1 METVESV
8 ILAPSTE
15 PVVKDRLRDVLAAA
29 AFTFHGP
36 GKEGFQSTWKCV
48 RPPGKPI
55 GGIPFNMEDSMFNG
69 TSAPDQGG
77 RNGNH
82 RDSNLSHPPRWRDQD
97 LTPSEE
103 DMQRLFGECDKAL
116 RRTRNLKEALANA
129 VPDPLHSNPIIKA

>member
-15 PVVKDRLRDVLAAA
+15 PVVRDRLRDVLAAA

-55 GGIPFNMEDSMFNG
+55 YGIPFDMDDPMFNR
-69 TSAPDQGG
+69 TLAPDQGG
-77 RNGNH
+77 RNRDH
-82 RDSNLSHPPRWRDQD
+82 RDGNLSHPPRRRDQD
-97 LTPSEE
+97 FTPSEE
-103 DMQRLFGECDKAL
+103 DMQRLFGECDIAL
-116 RRTRNLKEALANA
+116 RRTRLLKDALTNA
-129 VPDPLHSNPIIKA
+129 VPDSLHSNPIIKA